1 MAEEAPAPAPTKVT
15 KKRSVPLRKKDG
27 PSIPNLITSTLA
39 ESKDR
44 KGQSL
49 TAIKKVLKEKGIDVP
64 KLNKRIN
71 MIVVRMVKN
80 GILQQTAGLGATGS
94 FKLPKDNTKKLQTAG
109 KKSPSKPRKPVPKK
123 PAAKKPAAKKPAA
136 KKAAKKPAA
145 KKPAAKKSS
154 PKKSAKTVIKVKKMT
169 KASPKKSTRKPA
181 AKKVTK
187 KTTPKKVV
195 KRTTVQKTAAKKS
208 AARRGKK

>member
-15 KKRSVPLRKKDG
+15 KKRSAPLRKKDG
-27 PSIPNLITSTLA
+27 LSIPNLITSAVA

-44 KGQSL
+44 KGLSL
-49 TAIKKVLKEKGIDVP
+49 TAIKRVLKEKGIDVP

-71 MIVVRMVKN
+71 IIVVRMVTK
-80 GILQQTAGLGATGS
+80 GILQQTSGLGATGS
-94 FKLPKDNTKKLQTAG
+94 FKLAKDNTKKLQTAG
-109 KKSPSKPRKPVPKK
+109 KKSPSKPRKPAAKK
-123 PAAKKPAAKKPAA
+123 PAAKKPVAKKPAAKKPAA

-145 KKPAAKKSS
+145 KKSTPKKS
-154 PKKSAKTVIKVKKMT
+154 PKKIKVKKMI
-169 KASPKKSTRKPA
+169 KVSPKKPTKKPA

-195 KRTTVQKTAAKKS
+195 KRTAVQKTAAKKS
-208 AARRGKK
+208 AAKKGKK